1 MLFSL
6 HRAIGLD
13 IGDGSV
19 KAVEAEKDGKALRV
33 LRAANRSLPPG
44 LSPSDPEALG
54 AFLREFLDDNG
65 FRTNHVF
72 LGFPRHQAVL
82 RTAKIPAGTE
92 AQTQQMVR
100 FQSRKLLPVNGEGLL
115 VGYLLREAEGERTA
129 TIIGAKQDVFDGLLA
144 SAARARLSVAGITLS
159 SFGAANAYM
168 NAFPDGAPG
177 VIVDVGSRMT
187 EITLSAWGRFA
198 ASREASI
205 GSENLIQALGQE
217 AGLSRA
223 ASSQTIRGAV
233 IGPGAPP
240 GIAQWAGE
248 LAAEI
253 GRTLRAFSTEGL
265 PVPERILLTGGGAQ
279 IGGLAAFVSGPIGMP
294 VEPFPAGAGIASWPA
309 GAGADP
315 GSYYLPALG
324 YLLGGF
330 TGIGTRFDFRGNF
343 FAKADAKPRTAKKW
357 LATAAV
363 LSLIAGG
370 WLVPDHYLGV
380 WEDRV
385 KERET
390 LIAKQEK
397 AQQERTDALTRQR
410 KELRSWTGRRADW
423 IDVLREITVAVPES
437 KEVYLTQVNFREG
450 GEPLKILGRA
460 VSEDAVNRFA
470 NALSRSPLFRRVER
484 RTIQQHRDRNERH
497 KWDFEVSGILAES
510 DEEVAR

>member
-1 MLFSL
+1 M
-6 HRAIGLD
+6 
-13 IGDGSV
+13 
-19 KAVEAEKDGKALRV
+19 
-33 LRAANRSLPPG
+33 
-44 LSPSDPEALG
+44 
-54 AFLREFLDDNG
+54 
-65 FRTNHVF
+65 
-72 LGFPRHQAVL
+72 
-82 RTAKIPAGTE
+82 
-92 AQTQQMVR
+92 
-100 FQSRKLLPVNGEGLL
+100 NGEGLL

-129 TIIGAKQDVFDGLLA
+129 TIVGAKQDVYDGLLA
-144 SAARARLSVAGITLS
+144 AAARARLSVAGITLS

-177 VIVDVGSRMT
+177 VIVDIGSRMT

-205 GSENLIQALGQE
+205 GSENLIQALGQA

-233 IGPGAPP
+233 VGPGAPP
-240 GIAQWAGE
+240 GIAQWACE

-294 VEPFPAGAGIASWPA
+294 VEPFPAGAGIAAWPA
-309 GAGADP
+309 GLGADP
-315 GSYYLPALG
+315 GTLFLPALG

-330 TGIGTRFDFRGNF
+330 AGIGTRFDFRTDF
-343 FAKADAKPRTAKKW
+343 FRKADVRPRAARKW
-357 LATAAV
+357 LAGAAL
-363 LSLIAGG
+363 LSLVAGG
-370 WLVPDHYLGV
+370 WFVPDHYLDA
-380 WEDRV
+380 WEERV
-385 KERET
+385 KDREAD
-390 LIAKQEK
+390 IAKTEK
-397 AQQERTDALTRQR
+397 AHLERAEALNRQA
-410 KELRSWTGRRADW
+410 KDLRSWTGRRADW

-437 KEVYLTQVNFREG
+437 KDVFLTQVNFREG

-470 NALSRSPLFRRVER
+470 NALSRSALFRRVER

-497 KWDFEVSGILAES
+497 KWDFEVSGTLAEPE
-510 DEEVAR
+510 EEVAR